1 MSGIERLED
10 PLRSIAGVLAVVVA
24 GLHVYWALPD
34 MARQLSVWQFPDP
47 RPAAFL
53 LATMAMLMGVVLLLQ
68 GFDPLPIY
76 VGGVGLMVTF
86 LGGYVAWHTVLDHGA
101 FWPGRH
107 AHGHHDA
114 GTVEVVI
121 DHLAADT
128 FELVSKASELALL
141 VVLVALIAVEL
152 RNRGEAA

>member
-1 MSGIERLED
+1 MTGIDRFEG
-10 PLRSIAGVLAVVVA
+10 PLRLIAGALAVVVA
-24 GLHVYWALPD
+24 GLHAYWALPD

-53 LATMAMLMGVVLLLQ
+53 LVTMAMMMGLALAVQ

-76 VGGVGLMVTF
+76 VGGAGIMVTF
-86 LGGYVAWHTVLDHGA
+86 LGGYVAWHTVLEHGA

-114 GTVEVVI
+114 GAVEVVI
-121 DHLAADT
+121 DHLAADA
-128 FELVSKASELALL
+128 FALVSKVTELALL
-141 VVLVALIAVEL
+141 VVLVALIAIEI
-152 RNRGEAA
+152 RRRGETA

>member
-1 MSGIERLED
+1 MTGIERLEG
-10 PLRSIAGVLAVVVA
+10 PLRLTAGALAVVVA
-24 GLHVYWALPD
+24 GLHTYWALPD

-53 LATMAMLMGVVLLLQ
+53 LATMGMVMGFTLVLQ

-76 VGGVGLMVTF
+76 VAGVGLMLTF

-114 GTVEVVI
+114 GTVEIVI
-121 DHLAADT
+121 DHLAADV
-128 FELVSKASELALL
+128 FALVSKLTEFALL
-141 VVLVALIAVEL
+141 VVLVALIVVEL
-152 RNRGEAA
+152 RRRGEAA